1 MWATCLPKTEQ
12 KVSWNDSLVK
22 EIKIMPSE
30 QTPSGF
36 WKVMT
41 VLGLYQK
48 YTFNVLMTVFVF
60 IASMEFYRTTLF
72 SNAIPDKLPR
82 GTEFLSYL
90 FASFVILY
98 YFCK

>member
-1 MWATCLPKTEQ
+1 MWATCVPKTEQ

-22 EIKIMPSE
+22 EIKITPSE

-48 YTFNVLMTVFVF
+48 YTFNVLMTVLGLLPLWSFTVQHYSAMQF
-60 IASMEFYRTTLF
+60 QTNCQEEQNFYPTY
-72 SNAIPDKLPR
+72 LPV
-82 GTEFLSYL
+82 L
-90 FASFVILY
+90 
-98 YFCK
+98 

>member
-1 MWATCLPKTEQ
+1 MRTR
-12 KVSWNDSLVK
+12 
-22 EIKIMPSE
+22 
-30 QTPSGF
+30 F
-36 WKVMT
+36 F
-41 VLGLYQK
+41 YQK

>member
-1 MWATCLPKTEQ
+1 MWATCVPKTEQ
-12 KVSWNDSLVK
+12 KVSWNDTLVN
-22 EIKIMPSE
+22 EIKITPSE

-36 WKVMT
+36 WKV
-41 VLGLYQK
+41 
-48 YTFNVLMTVFVF
+48 MTVFVF

>member
-1 MWATCLPKTEQ
+1 MWATCVPKTEQ

-22 EIKIMPSE
+22 EIKITPSE

-48 YTFNVLMTVFVF
+48 YTFNVLMTVLGLLPLWSFTVQHYSAMQF
-60 IASMEFYRTTLF
+60 QINCQEKLNFYP
-72 SNAIPDKLPR
+72 AYLPV
-82 GTEFLSYL
+82 L
-90 FASFVILY
+90 
-98 YFCK
+98 

>member
-1 MWATCLPKTEQ
+1 
-12 KVSWNDSLVK
+12 
-22 EIKIMPSE
+22 
-30 QTPSGF
+30 
-36 WKVMT
+36 MT
-41 VLGLYQK
+41 VL
-48 YTFNVLMTVFVF
+48 VF

-98 YFCK
+98 YFCKYHTSCDHTNKYDN